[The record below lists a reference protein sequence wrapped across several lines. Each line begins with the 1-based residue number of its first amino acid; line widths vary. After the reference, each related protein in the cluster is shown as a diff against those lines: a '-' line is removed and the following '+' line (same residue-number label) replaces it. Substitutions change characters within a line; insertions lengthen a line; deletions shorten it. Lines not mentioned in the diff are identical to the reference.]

1 MSRSTKVTKNYSV
14 LIPGAEPVIIRQ
26 TTTIQHAVKHAA
38 YAAELRIRVVVRDN
52 RTSVEVLELP
62 PIDDA
67 HAIKA
72 KCKRDRR
79 YAKLA
84 RLAAKRAKETN

>member
-1 MSRSTKVTKNYSV
+1 MAKSTKVTKNFSV
-14 LIPGAEPVIIRQ
+14 IVPGSKPVIIRQ

-62 PIDDA
+62 AIDKA

-72 KCKRDRR
+72 TCKRDRR
-79 YAKLA
+79 YA
-84 RLAAKRAKETN
+84 RLAKQAKS